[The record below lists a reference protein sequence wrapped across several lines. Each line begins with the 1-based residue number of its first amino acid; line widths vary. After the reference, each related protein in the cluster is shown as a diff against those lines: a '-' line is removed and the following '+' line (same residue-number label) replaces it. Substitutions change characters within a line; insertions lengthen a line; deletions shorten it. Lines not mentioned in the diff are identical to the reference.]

1 MKTILALVFCLSH
14 WCAMGQVTVTWKGG
28 HPGRENDWQFA
39 GNWSNSRLPDHFNN
53 VYIPDVSTG
62 SGKYPIVKGDVG
74 NVNGLFIEAGAS
86 LTIAPKGSLVVE
98 SPDRMLVL
106 GRLLNKGSFKVL
118 TGPSAIS
125 DMETASTSPK

>member
-1 MKTILALVFCLSH
+1 M
-14 WCAMGQVTVTWKGG
+14 
-28 HPGRENDWQFA
+28 
-39 GNWSNSRLPDHFNN
+39 PDHFNN

-98 SPDRMLVL
+98 SPERMLVL
-106 GRLLNKGSFKVL
+106 GRILNRGSFKVL